1 MKLSDSRTNLRR
13 IPPAIAALLL
23 GISLSAQESSPS
35 APVALPA
42 YTVTAGLVANQEP
55 VGALNMP
62 VSALR
67 FEPRVDL
74 QGRNLAEAQADIA
87 IRGGI
92 FESSGIKLGALSL
105 YDPQTGHYFAEIPVA
120 PAMLDSPL
128 ITTGSDNAL
137 SGFNATVGSVHFGW
151 RAIEQRGEIS
161 AGVGQSGFNRQSFY
175 EALVYPQKVLGG
187 QFAADVEW
195 SRSVSDGAI
204 LHGDHNFQ
212 RVAGR
217 VQHRTAQTQTD
228 LFAGYQAKFFG
239 WPNLYTPFGVD
250 ETENLQTVLVA
261 LNHRWTGEAGSQ
273 LEFGAYYRRNRDDYE
288 YSRQS
293 PRMFN
298 AYEHTTWVRGASL
311 QGRQQFA
318 DFGLNYSV
326 QAMNDGLRSTALTF
340 GPADKRSFLKLA
352 LVPEKTLKLA
362 QGALTVR
369 GGLAYDDSN
378 RAKDAISPLARVQW
392 ETSSGQQ
399 YYFEYS
405 EATQLPTYTA
415 LKSNPNAGLFRGNPN
430 LGRETS
436 RNLELGLNTKVA
448 GWKLDAAVFYRWDD
462 DLVDW
467 TYVEPPPGDTKSNPA
482 RTANAVDIGT
492 FGLETVAVHRT
503 KNYDLVLGYTY
514 LHKTADYRLVAIDAS
529 FYALNSPIHR
539 FTAALTWRLGA
550 GWEIRSDNEYRIQE
564 KNVLRRIGGDNAVI
578 STLGLHYLPPSM
590 RGWEFSILVDN
601 LWDSDF
607 QELPA
612 VPAAPRQVAGS
623 VSLRW

>member
-1 MKLSDSRTNLRR
+1 MKFADSRLKPLPLP
-13 IPPAIAALLL
+13 ISLVAILLCAN
-23 GISLSAQESSPS
+23 LSAQEAASVS
-35 APVALPA
+35 LPT
-42 YTVTAGLVANQEP
+42 YTVTTGLVANQEP

-92 FESSGIKLGALSL
+92 FESSGFKVGALSL
-105 YDPQTGHYFAEIPVA
+105 YDPQTGHYFAEVPVA
-120 PAMLDSPL
+120 PAMLEAPSVQ
-128 ITTGSDNAL
+128 TGSANAL
-137 SGFNATVGSVHFGW
+137 SGFNASVGTVAFAW
-151 RAIEQRGEIS
+151 RPIEQRGEVS
-161 AGVGQSGFNRQSFY
+161 YAAGESGFNRQSFY
-175 EALVYPQKVLGG
+175 EALVYPQKFLGG

-195 SRSVSDGAI
+195 ARSESDGSI
-204 LHGDHNFQ
+204 PFGDHKFQ
-212 RVAGR
+212 RVGGR

-228 LFAGYQAKFFG
+228 LFAGYQHKFFG
-239 WPNLYTPFGVD
+239 WWNLYTPFGVP
-250 ETENLQTVLVA
+250 ESENLQTVLVA
-261 LNHRWTGEAGSQ
+261 LNHRWTGEAGSR

-288 YSRQS
+288 YDRRS
-293 PRMFN
+293 PNKFN
-298 AYEHTTWVRGASL
+298 AYEHTTWVRGAALS
-311 QGRQQFA
+311 GRKQFA
-318 DFGLNYSV
+318 DFGLNYSA
-326 QAMNDGLRSTALTF
+326 QFMHDGLESTSLTS
-340 GPADKRSFLKLA
+340 GAPDKRSFLKLA
-352 LVPEKTLKLA
+352 LEPEKTLKLSD
-362 QGALTVR
+362 GSLTLR
-369 GGLAYDDSN
+369 GGLAYDDAN
-378 RAKDAISPLARVQW
+378 RGKDTVSPLARVQW
-392 ETSSGQQ
+392 DTSFGRQ

-415 LKSNPNAGLFRGNPN
+415 LKSSPTSGLYRGNPN

-436 RNLELGLNTKVA
+436 RNLELGMSTKAA
-448 GWKLDAAVFYRWDD
+448 GWKFDAAVFYRWDD

-467 TYVEPPPGDTKSNPA
+467 TYVEPPPGDTSSNPA

-514 LHKTADYRLVAIDAS
+514 LHKTADYRLIAIDAS
-529 FYALNSPIHR
+529 FYALNFPIQR

-590 RGWEFSILVDN
+590 RGWEFSVLVDN

-612 VPAAPRQVAGS
+612 VPASPRQVAAS